1 MSPQIKRSHK
11 VSSKKYKKQ
20 FHQRLIRLKL
30 QNIKERKKKK
40 SKAFFKETE
49 RLTDFSFVTIDS
61 RDSRIIHSK

>member
-1 MSPQIKRSHK
+1 MSPQIKRSHQ

-30 QNIKERKKKK
+30 QNIKEKKKK